1 MLKRFE
7 PHKTPLS
14 LRHHYGMF
22 VINCYGLD
30 YCKILYLNCCS
41 DLSKLDIDNLIKP
54 EIRTVRL
61 RPVFKKINLTKPDFK
76 TVSFFLK

>member
-7 PHKTPLS
+7 PHKTSLS
-14 LRHHYGMF
+14 LRHDYGMF

-30 YCKILYLNCCS
+30 YCKILHLNCCS

-54 EIRTVRL
+54 EIQNAA
-61 RPVFKKINLTKPDFK
+61 PVNNC
-76 TVSFFLK
+76 